1 MRESGIPGISGN
13 SALLIPAAGVPVWNS
28 GIPGIIVISDMSE

>member
-13 SALLIPAAGVPVWNS
+13 SALLIPAAGDSW
-28 GIPGIIVISDMSE
+28 IPGIIVISDMSE